1 MAKTVNN
8 ALSATSNHTSGSSNA
23 GMKAHSIG
31 IVKVAIGEV
40 HAVNASGGTCRLQ
53 PGDKVYPNDIVQTG
67 ELGSVQIEFAN
78 GEVANL
84 GRESS
89 LLLDTDIFD
98 PSKIQTAN
106 DDTSRIQSL
115 IASGADPTQVTKASA
130 AGNAADDQRHG
141 IVEVEQTGKSG
152 VVTGVDSGDLGNSG
166 KFHTV
171 VSGAEGTAG
180 VTTGYATTAN
190 PAEIAKAAVDAS
202 SQAAAK
208 AAADAAAAKAAAEAA
223 AKAAADA
230 AAAKVA
236 ADAAAKAAADAA
248 AQAAADAAAKAAT
261 DAAAKAAADAAAQ
274 AAAAAKAAAD
284 AAAKAATDAAAQ
296 AAADAA
302 AKAAAAQAAAD
313 AEAVA
318 KAAADT
324 AAQTAADAAAK
335 AAAAQ
340 AAADAAA
347 KAAADAHAAE
357 DVADTT
363 PPADPTIVVSRL
375 TNDNTPTI
383 TGTAEPGSTVRVEVH
398 STPQYFSTTAKA
410 DGTWSIQVPED
421 KQHLLEDGT
430 HTVTAQAIDAAG
442 NASGSVV
449 VGFSVDT
456 VAGPLTIEHGGTT
469 NDSTPA
475 IKGNAEAGSTIVVTL
490 SGVAGAY
497 TATAGADGSWSVTPA
512 GLADGTYTISA
523 KETDAAGNVSNV
535 VTDSIAIHTLALPDS
550 SLHLTTESDTGSNHT
565 DRITRDPTPEITGT
579 AQTGST
585 VAVVISH
592 DGVQVGSTLLTQ
604 TDTHG
609 TWSVTPGANLASD
622 NYTVTA
628 TVTDPSGYRT
638 VETKGLVID
647 TVSPTPTIT
656 TTTSTDHPA
665 STIVGTA
672 EADSTVTV
680 TLVGSETKTLT
691 AITDNKGDWTLNH
704 DLPLNGTFSLTA
716 KATDIAGNVSDSS
729 PAKTL
734 EINTS
739 HNAQISGTTAD
750 AVTEDGNKVTAA
762 GTLTITDVDAGQAH
776 FQTPTSLA
784 GTYGEFKFN
793 ADTGVWSY
801 QLDNAKVATQAL
813 AADAQA
819 HDTLTVT
826 SLDGTASQVID
837 VTINGTNDAAVL
849 SSASVALD
857 ETNAPLTTS
866 GTLTISDVDNPATFV
881 AQTNVA
887 GTNGHFSIGT
897 DGAWTYTANS
907 ANDALNVGQSVS
919 DTFQVAAAD
928 GTKSAVTVTIN
939 GTNDAA
945 ILSSASVALDE
956 TNAPLTTSGTLTISD
971 VDNPATFVAQ
981 TNVAGTNGHFS
992 IGTDGAWTYTANSAN
1007 DALNVGQSVSD
1018 TFQVAAADGTKS
1030 TVTVTINGT
1039 NDAPI
1044 VVSGDDSRDDSSS
1057 HQSAGDGSTSPVNH
1071 DSSSHESTGAGST
1084 PPVNHDPVAVADKG
1098 TTTENTP
1105 VTINVL
1111 TNDSDPDKNT
1121 LSVTGATVSSDKGT
1135 VHVNDNGTL
1144 TFTPAK
1150 DFHGDATINYTIS
1163 DGHGGTDSSTVAVV
1177 VVAVNQAPALTDRP
1191 AQLSAVDE
1199 DHSKTIS
1206 TSDLLKGYTDADH
1219 DTLSVRG
1226 LSADHGTVTTNENGS
1241 FTITPTG
1248 NYNGPI
1254 HLTYTVSDGQG
1265 GNTQATQSF
1274 TVTAVNDAPTLTSAL
1289 ATLAPSAEDTA
1300 KSISAADLIKGYTD
1314 VDGDKMSVQNLSA
1327 THGKIT
1333 GSGDT
1338 FTFTPDANYNGEV
1351 RLNYTVSDG
1360 QGGNTQATQ
1369 SFTVTAVNDA
1379 PTLTSALA
1387 TLAPSPEDTAKSI
1400 SAADLLKGYTDV
1412 DGDTMSVQNIS
1423 ATHGKITGSG
1433 DTFTFTP
1440 DANYNGQVQLN
1451 YDVSD
1456 GHGGSVKASQNF
1468 TITPVNDAPAL
1479 TGSQTQLADVA
1490 KGATTS
1496 ITAHDLLNGFTDPEG
1511 DTISVSN
1518 LHASQGTISAGS
1530 NGNFTFTS
1538 DTTGPVVLSYN
1549 VIDGHGGTTAATES
1563 FSVTGSS
1570 NSSSQGSDQSNV
1582 TVHVDK
1588 TFGDVLNLND
1598 LLGHGGVL
1606 SFDSISTKGN
1616 NTTVN
1621 ISIDPDGPKGHEDA
1635 VKLATVTITGLH
1647 NATSQEIMNVLL
1659 DQHDLKL

>member
-704 DLPLNGTFSLTA
+704 DLPLNGTFSVTA

-837 VTINGTNDAAVL
+837 VTINGTNDAAV
-849 SSASVALD
+849 
-857 ETNAPLTTS
+857 
-866 GTLTISDVDNPATFV
+866 
-881 AQTNVA
+881 
-887 GTNGHFSIGT
+887 
-897 DGAWTYTANS
+897 
-907 ANDALNVGQSVS
+907 
-919 DTFQVAAAD
+919 
-928 GTKSAVTVTIN
+928 
-939 GTNDAA
+939 
-945 ILSSASVALDE
+945 LSSASVALDE